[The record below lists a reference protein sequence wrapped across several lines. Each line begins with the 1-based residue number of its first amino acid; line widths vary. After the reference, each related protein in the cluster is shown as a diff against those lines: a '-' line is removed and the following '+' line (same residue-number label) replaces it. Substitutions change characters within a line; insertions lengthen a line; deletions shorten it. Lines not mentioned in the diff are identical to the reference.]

1 MTRSPGNDCKLISV
15 LIYPAGIAG
24 LGLGLFAGGNP
35 MLIRAVFGFAAIV
48 CTISSIAAQ
57 QGPAST
63 FPFATFD
70 AASEAV
76 LSDPHDVVIGPDD
89 RLYVADK
96 FADRIAIL
104 DRDTLEVIGSFGD
117 GELSAPHDVDFD
129 ASGRAVVAD
138 TGNHRVAIY
147 DFSSGAAKFSGELI
161 GIGRPEGALAHRN
174 GRIYATS
181 SGFGSI
187 TAFENGTAVAT
198 ARGLSGAH
206 DIAADSDGNLWVAD
220 PGNRRIVKYSPDL
233 KVLKILDDPKYGWA
247 GPRYLDVDP
256 LGRLVVADQDAHRIV
271 MIDKDGALVGVL
283 GNGIPGMGPNR
294 FDDPEGVEIA
304 GSMYFFADSDN
315 NRIVRYQVV
324 MN

>member
-1 MTRSPGNDCKLISV
+1 MIN
-15 LIYPAGIAG
+15 
-24 LGLGLFAGGNP
+24 
-35 MLIRAVFGFAAIV
+35 RAVYSLAAIM
-48 CTISSIAAQ
+48 CTMSSLPAPAQ
-57 QGPAST
+57 DRPASA

-76 LSDPHDVVIGPDD
+76 LSDPHDVVVGPDD

-96 FADRIAIL
+96 FANRIAIL

-117 GELSAPHDVDFD
+117 GELSGPHDIDFD
-129 ASGRAVVAD
+129 AAGRAIIAD
-138 TGNHRVAIY
+138 TENYRVAIY
-147 DFSSGAAKFSGELI
+147 DFSSGAPQFSGSIVGL
-161 GIGRPEGALAHRN
+161 GRTEGAIAHPN

-187 TAFENGTAVAT
+187 TAFENGVSVAT
-198 ARGLSGAH
+198 ARGLSAAH
-206 DIAADSDGNLWVAD
+206 DIAIDSNGDLWVAD
-220 PGNRRIVKYSPDL
+220 AGNRRVVKYSPDL
-233 KVLKILDDPKYGWA
+233 EVLGVLDDPKYGWV

-256 LGRLVVADQDAHRIV
+256 LGRIVVADQYAHRIV

-283 GNGIPGMGPNR
+283 GNGIPGMGANR
-294 FDDPEGVEIA
+294 FDDPEGVEIS

>member
-1 MTRSPGNDCKLISV
+1 ML
-15 LIYPAGIAG
+15 
-24 LGLGLFAGGNP
+24 AGGVFS
-35 MLIRAVFGFAAIV
+35 RAVFGFAVLICAM
-48 CTISSIAAQ
+48 SSAPAQ

-63 FPFATFD
+63 IPFATFD

-76 LSDPHDVVIGPDD
+76 LSDPHDVIIGPDD

-96 FADRIAIL
+96 FANRIAIL
-104 DRDTLEVIGSFGD
+104 DRDTLEVVGSFGE
-117 GELSAPHDVDFD
+117 GELAGPHDVDFD
-129 ASGRAVVAD
+129 AAGRAIVAD
-138 TGNHRVAIY
+138 TENNRVAIY
-147 DFSSGAAKFSGELI
+147 DFSSGSPQLAGTLI
-161 GIGRPEGALAHRN
+161 GIGRPEGALAHPN

-181 SGFGSI
+181 SYYGSI
-187 TAFENGTAVAT
+187 TAFENGTSVAT

-206 DIAADSDGNLWVAD
+206 DIAVDSDGDLWVAD
-220 PGNRRIVKYSPDL
+220 SGNRRIVKYSPDL
-233 KVLKILDDPKYGWA
+233 KVLRILDDPKYGWA

-256 LGRLVVADQDAHRIV
+256 LGRIVVADQDAHRIV
-271 MIDKDGALVGVL
+271 MIGKDGTLVGVL
-283 GNGIPGMGPNR
+283 GNGVPGMGANR

>member
-1 MTRSPGNDCKLISV
+1 MINRANFGHVVPGL
-15 LIYPAGIAG
+15 
-24 LGLGLFAGGNP
+24 
-35 MLIRAVFGFAAIV
+35 AVIL
-48 CTISSIAAQ
+48 CTISSVQAQ
-57 QGPAST
+57 DRPSST

-96 FADRIAIL
+96 FADRIAVL
-104 DRDTLEVIGSFGD
+104 DHDTMEVIGSFGD
-117 GELSAPHDVDFD
+117 GELSAPHDIDFD
-129 ASGRAVVAD
+129 TNGRAIIAD

-147 DFSSGAAKFSGELI
+147 DFSSGSAQFAGSVVGLA
-161 GIGRPEGALAHRN
+161 RPEGAIAHPN

-187 TAFENGTAVAT
+187 TAFENGAAVAT
-198 ARGLSGAH
+198 AGGLSAAH
-206 DIAADSDGNLWVAD
+206 DIAIDSSGDLWVAD
-220 PGNRRIVKYSPDL
+220 AGNRRIVKYSPDL
-233 KVLKILDDPKYGWA
+233 EVLRVLDDPKYGWA

-283 GNGIPGMGPNR
+283 GNGVPGMGPNR

>member
-1 MTRSPGNDCKLISV
+1 MLNRVNFGHAAFSLVAMICTTSPL
-15 LIYPAGIAG
+15 PAQD
-24 LGLGLFAGGNP
+24 
-35 MLIRAVFGFAAIV
+35 R
-48 CTISSIAAQ
+48 
-57 QGPAST
+57 PATS

-76 LSDPHDVVIGPDD
+76 LSDPHDVVIGPDG

-96 FADRIAIL
+96 FADRIAIM
-104 DRDTLEVIGSFGD
+104 DRDTLEVVGSFGD
-117 GELSAPHDVDFD
+117 GELSGPHDVDFD
-129 ASGRAVVAD
+129 AGGRAIIAD
-138 TGNHRVAIY
+138 TENHRVAIY
-147 DFSSGAAKFSGELI
+147 DFSSGAARFSGSI
-161 GIGRPEGALAHRN
+161 VGIGRPEGAIAHPN

-181 SGFGSI
+181 SGFGTI
-187 TAFENGTAVAT
+187 TAFENGASVAT
-198 ARGLSGAH
+198 AGGLSRAH
-206 DIAADSDGNLWVAD
+206 DIAIDSNGDLWVAD
-220 PGNRRIVKYSPDL
+220 AGNRRIVKYSPDL
-233 KVLKILDDPKYGWA
+233 NVLGILDDPKYGWA

-271 MIDKDGALVGVL
+271 MIDKDGVLVGVL
-283 GNGIPGMGPNR
+283 GNGVPGMGPNR

>member
-1 MTRSPGNDCKLISV
+1 MINRVVT
-15 LIYPAGIAG
+15 G
-24 LGLGLFAGGNP
+24 L
-35 MLIRAVFGFAAIV
+35 AALM
-48 CTISSIAAQ
+48 CTMSSIAAQ

-129 ASGRAVVAD
+129 ASGRAIIAD

-147 DFSSGAAKFSGELI
+147 DLSSGTAEFSGAII
-161 GIGRPEGALAHRN
+161 GIGRPEGAIAHPN

-181 SGFGSI
+181 SGFGTIS
-187 TAFENGTAVAT
+187 AYENGASVAT
-198 ARGLSGAH
+198 AQGLSGAH
-206 DIAADSDGNLWVAD
+206 DIAIDSNGDLWVAD
-220 PGNRRIVKYSPDL
+220 SGNRRVVKYSPDL
-233 KVLKILDDPKYGWA
+233 EVLSVLDDPKYGWA

-283 GNGIPGMGPNR
+283 GNGVPGMGPNR
-294 FDDPEGVEIA
+294 FDDPEGVEIS

>member
-1 MTRSPGNDCKLISV
+1 MLDPVFFRS
-15 LIYPAGIAG
+15 A
-24 LGLGLFAGGNP
+24 LFGC
-35 MLIRAVFGFAAIV
+35 AAIL
-48 CTISSIAAQ
+48 CTIPPIAAQ
-57 QGPAST
+57 QGPAKQEPGSP

-70 AASEAV
+70 AASKAV

-96 FADRIAIL
+96 FANRIAIL
-104 DRDTLEVIGSFGD
+104 DRDTLEVVGSFGE
-117 GELSAPHDVDFD
+117 GELSSPHDVDFD
-129 ASGRAVVAD
+129 AAGRAIIAD

-147 DFSSGAAKFSGELI
+147 DFSSGAPQFAGAVI
-161 GIGRPEGALAHRN
+161 GIGRPEGALAHPN

-198 ARGLSGAH
+198 AQGLSGAH
-206 DIAADSDGNLWVAD
+206 DIAVDSNGDLWVAD
-220 PGNRRIVKYSPDL
+220 TGNRRIVKYSPEL
-233 KVLKILDDPKYGWA
+233 KVLAVLDDSKYGWT

-256 LGRLVVADQDAHRIV
+256 LGRLVIADQDTHRIV

-283 GNGIPGMGPNR
+283 GNGVPGMGANR

>member
-1 MTRSPGNDCKLISV
+1 
-15 LIYPAGIAG
+15 
-24 LGLGLFAGGNP
+24 
-35 MLIRAVFGFAAIV
+35 MLTHAVCGRAVFGFAAML
-48 CTISSIAAQ
+48 CTVSPVPAQ
-57 QGPAST
+57 ERPAST

-96 FADRIAIL
+96 FANRIAIM
-104 DRDTLEVIGSFGD
+104 DRDTLQVIGSFGE
-117 GELSAPHDVDFD
+117 GKLSSPHDIDFD
-129 ASGRAVVAD
+129 AAGRAIVAD

-147 DFSSGAAKFSGELI
+147 DFSSGAPQFFGSVVGV
-161 GIGRPEGALAHRN
+161 GRPEGAAAHPN

-187 TAFENGTAVAT
+187 TAFENGTSVAT
-198 ARGLSGAH
+198 AQGLSGAH
-206 DIAADSDGNLWVAD
+206 DIAVDPNGDLWVAD
-220 PGNRRIVKYSPDL
+220 AGNRRIVKYSPDL
-233 KVLKILDDPKYGWA
+233 KVLTVLDDPKYGWA

-256 LGRLVVADQDAHRIV
+256 LGRIVVADQDAHRIV

-283 GNGIPGMGPNR
+283 GNGVPGMGANR

-324 MN
+324 IN